1 MIKDTMV
8 NKNGIKID
16 VEYDESKYK
25 IEDYSNFG
33 DMYKNIYVVK
43 RKENNKI
50 IGIFKNA
57 SFIIQK
63 YEDEENKTGV
73 NFLVGF
79 NIENQAYLH
88 HYEYN
93 DNGLTRLHQF
103 KTIDDS
109 LNIIRL
115 SDNAFLVYDCDDK
128 NCIYNWKKDY
138 LSRAFDVHILDSNI
152 DYFKIDEY
160 KGDKSLCWITEK
172 YEVGDIIDRI
182 IYGFNSETCEVETS
196 VYSLLRQK
204 VIPLYTKE
212 RIEQLKKEGKL
223 DSYSG
228 HNAFRATLKI
238 EIEDYI
244 RENYD
249 ISLAPNI
256 KQLRKE
262 YHSKKNTNN

>member
-1 MIKDTMV
+1 MIKDKMV

-25 IEDYSNFG
+25 IEDYSNSG

-43 RKENNKI
+43 RKEDNEI

-57 SFIIQK
+57 SFIVQK
-63 YEDEENKTGV
+63 YMDEETKTGV

-79 NIENQAYLH
+79 NNDNQAYLH
-88 HYEYN
+88 HYEYD
-93 DNGLTRLHQF
+93 DNGLICLNKF
-103 KTIDDS
+103 KTIYDS

-115 SDNAFLVYDCDDK
+115 SDNAFIVYNYENK
-128 NCIYNWKKDY
+128 YCIFNWKKSY
-138 LSRAFDVHILDSNI
+138 ISCGLDDFMQDRNVDSLEI
-152 DYFKIDEY
+152 DDY
-160 KGDKSLCWITEK
+160 KGDESLYWVIRK
-172 YEVGDIIDRI
+172 YRVGDVTDHIL
-182 IYGFNSETCEVETS
+182 YGFNPETCEVETS
-196 VYSLLRQK
+196 IYSLLRQK
-204 VIPLYTKE
+204 NIPLYTEEK
-212 RIEQLKKEGKL
+212 IEQLKKEGKL

-228 HNAFRATLKI
+228 YDAFSATLKI
-238 EIEDYI
+238 EIDDYI

-249 ISLAPNI
+249 ISIVPNI